1 MFENKVKTL
10 LAEGKPAWGA
20 GLPDQ
25 SDFIAKLTVD
35 TGIDFLWID
44 TEHRP
49 YDATD
54 IPWIPVLC
62 RMKGCV
68 PIVRVAGLDPQLIKK
83 ALDVG
88 AAGVML
94 PQINNAEEARRAV
107 QYAKYPP
114 DGTRGVSPWWT
125 FFMDVSYEDYLPA
138 ANQETCVIV
147 QIESREAIDNLEEI
161 AAVEGVDV
169 LFAGP
174 LDISAALGHIGQVEH
189 PEIQGFLEEFPRRA
203 ARCGKASGIT
213 LRGFEAGKKAYDAG
227 YRFIVIG
234 GLIIQGI
241 AGLKADLERLRAYAH
256 EPAASDAQG
265 EPSRGESPV

>member
-10 LAEGKPAWGA
+10 LAEGKAAWGA
-20 GLPDQ
+20 GLPDG

-62 RMKGCV
+62 RMKDCV

-114 DGTRGVSPWWT
+114 EGSRGVSPWWT

-138 ANQETCVIV
+138 ANHETCVVV
-147 QIESREAIDNLEEI
+147 QIESPEGIENLEEI

-174 LDISAALGHIGQVEH
+174 LDLSAALGHIGQVDH
-189 PEIQGFLEEFPRRA
+189 PEVQSFLEEFPRRVS
-203 ARCGKASGIT
+203 RCGKASGIT
-213 LRGFEAGKKAYDAG
+213 LRGFEAGKKAYEAG
-227 YRFIVIG
+227 YRFIVFG
-234 GLIIQGI
+234 GLIVQGM
-241 AGLKADLERLRAYAH
+241 AGLKEDLERLRAFARKSTTS
-256 EPAASDAQG
+256 EA
-265 EPSRGESPV
+265 RGEGKLG